1 VKVNLSGWAC
11 QDQAQTMCSN
21 LSDATNPISVAIQSN
36 LSAQIAKW
44 TSDLNPLKTYPILSL
59 GVAYSFSVR

>member
-1 VKVNLSGWAC
+1 
-11 QDQAQTMCSN
+11 MCTN
-21 LSDATNPISVAIQSN
+21 LSDATNPISVAIQNN

-59 GVAYSFSVR
+59 GLAYSFSVR